1 MPFYEANKSLRR
13 QVIENFIRKEKE
25 RKETN
30 VITLKPQVET
40 NEKQLK
46 DIPHIIINRKSDS
59 VNDNSSALTIC
70 TRMCKYGYVLKTI
83 YCQTQPIT
91 DLRLLKK

>member
-30 VITLKPQVET
+30 VITFKPQVET